1 MSKNKTFQI
10 MEFQNWWRGWSGG
23 DRVDRSSLDVQG
35 NQAIKLTR

>member
-1 MSKNKTFQI
+1 MSKNKTSQI